1 MNKQTEDYIILKPIA
16 ERFNRVA
23 ETISDDDIKYIIK
36 SCIKE
41 RLLNV
46 INFNNVSEI
55 IEDVIAEKEDEIKD
69 MVIKS
74 IKDRVK

>member
-69 MVIKS
+69 IVIKS